1 MEFEWDDYKANIN
14 LQKHHVDF
22 QDAIRVFFD
31 PNRIENDDDFVDE
44 ERYRVIG
51 KANNYI
57 LLVVYTWREDRIRI
71 ISARKATK
79 YERQQYYSN

>member
-1 MEFEWDDYKANIN
+1 MGYYKANIN

>member
-1 MEFEWDDYKANIN
+1 VEFEWDDYKANIN
-14 LQKHHVDF
+14 LQKHHLDF

>member
-1 MEFEWDDYKANIN
+1 VEFEWDDYKANIN

>member
-14 LQKHHVDF
+14 LQKHHLDF